1 MQERT
6 ILIRRISTGSVFRIV
21 AAGSFLSLVP
31 LTVFF
36 GVLATFGLDTIR
48 WNSQPIHGIAGLLVS
63 PLLGIMM
70 AAFFTAFGGIG
81 LTAGLWLYSK
91 FRTLKLRVIEE
102 D

>member
-6 ILIRRISTGSVFRIV
+6 ILVRRISTGSVFRIV

-36 GVLATFGLDTIR
+36 GILSIFGLDTIK
-48 WNSQPIHGIAGLLVS
+48 WNNHPVHGIAGLLVS
-63 PLLGIMM
+63 PFLGMMM
-70 AAFFTAFGGIG
+70 AAFFTAFGGIS

-91 FRTLKLRVIEE
+91 FRTLKLRVMAE